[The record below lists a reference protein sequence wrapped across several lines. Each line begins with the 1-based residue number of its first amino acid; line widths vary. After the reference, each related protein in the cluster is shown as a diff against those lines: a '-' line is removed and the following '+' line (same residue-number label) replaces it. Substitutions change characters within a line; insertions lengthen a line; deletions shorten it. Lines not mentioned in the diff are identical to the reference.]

1 MDKQIQQKVEQ
12 LQIIEQNLQH
22 ILLQKQNM
30 QVRLSEV
37 DSAIN
42 ALNNSKKQSFKIIGD
57 VMIES
62 SSEDLLKDLNSK
74 KEVLEVKV
82 KSYDK
87 QEEKLKTSAKSIQ
100 EEVIKTMK
108 KNE

>member
-42 ALNNSKKQSFKIIGD
+42 ALNNSKKQSFNIIGD